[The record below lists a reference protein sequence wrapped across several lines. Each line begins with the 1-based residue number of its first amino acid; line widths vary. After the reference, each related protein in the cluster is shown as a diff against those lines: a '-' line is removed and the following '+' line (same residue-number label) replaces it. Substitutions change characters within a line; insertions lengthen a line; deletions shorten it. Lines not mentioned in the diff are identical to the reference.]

1 MNARAYDDAVQ
12 MTDDGENPYPYKPF
26 LEAMRPLTGKWKV
39 EIMWALA
46 QRTHRFGELRRAL
59 PGITQHMLTVQL
71 RELEADGLV
80 KRTAYDETPPRV
92 EYEITEAAYGLRPVF
107 EALIAWSR
115 QHGPISRKKKARQE
129 ESKANAQP
137 PA

>member
-1 MNARAYDDAVQ
+1 MNEKVDDKALQTAYREQ
-12 MTDDGENPYPYKPF
+12 YPYQPF

-80 KRTAYDETPPRV
+80 KRTAYEEKPPRV
-92 EYEITEAAYGLRPVF
+92 EYEITEAAHGLRPVF
-107 EALIAWSR
+107 EALIAWSK
-115 QHGPISRKKKARQE
+115 QYGPMSR
-129 ESKANAQP
+129 N
-137 PA
+137 

>member
-1 MNARAYDDAVQ
+1 MNEKVDDRALQTACREQ
-12 MTDDGENPYPYKPF
+12 YPYQPF

-80 KRTAYDETPPRV
+80 KRTAYEEKPPRV
-92 EYEITEAAYGLRPVF
+92 EYEITEAAHGLRPVF
-107 EALIAWSR
+107 EALIAWSK
-115 QHGPISRKKKARQE
+115 QYGPMSR
-129 ESKANAQP
+129 N
-137 PA
+137 